1 VLLLAVAL
9 NSLGVLAAFLSS
21 TLVAGLF
28 LLAGITFA
36 VHALGLFEL
45 PERLPKVRGAHSSF
59 PSFVRIAYGWALVAA
74 GLGIWA
80 ASVVRPQGIWGASR
94 HALTA
99 GFMATMVFAIGQR
112 VLPAFTGRAF
122 FGHNP
127 VWVVWKA
134 DFAVFKTE
142 ILPLALWFSKA
153 RERRDS
159 APQLNAERQNRKCLP
174 GARHEPTRTAGGY
187 FIAERPLIYLPMKAA

>member
-28 LLAGITFA
+28 LLAGITLA

-45 PERLPKVRGAHSSF
+45 PEHPPKARGAHSSF

-80 ASVVRPQGIWGASR
+80 ASVIRSQGIWGDSR

-99 GFMATMVFAIGQR
+99 GFLATMVFAIGQR

-122 FGHNP
+122 SDTIPFG
-127 VWVVWKA
+127 
-134 DFAVFKTE
+134 
-142 ILPLALWFSKA
+142 
-153 RERRDS
+153 
-159 APQLNAERQNRKCLP
+159 
-174 GARHEPTRTAGGY
+174 
-187 FIAERPLIYLPMKAA
+187 